1 MGTQADKMQQAIEA
15 MLEIM
20 NNMPQAEEQFNASID
35 AVSKQIES
43 ERIIRSAIFWNYE
56 NVRRKGLS
64 HDYRRDIYLQARSL
78 TLQDMQEFFDAHIA
92 DRTFTIIVMGD
103 KDKLD
108 MLYLQGLGEFTELSL
123 EEIFGY

>member
-1 MGTQADKMQQAIEA
+1 
-15 MLEIM
+15 
-20 NNMPQAEEQFNASID
+20 
-35 AVSKQIES
+35 
-43 ERIIRSAIFWNYE
+43 
-56 NVRRKGLS
+56 
-64 HDYRRDIYLQARSL
+64 
-78 TLQDMQEFFDAHIA
+78 MQEFFDAHIA